1 MDANDAMPP
10 SPNDSIVDA
19 LQPVLDCRAS
29 TKAEVLRQLDAAERY
44 YESVA
49 QTASPP
55 DDHQASILAACE
67 RIIVRLADRNVH
79 MLTPERY
86 REAVERDTQRQRFD
100 VGTLSA
106 IARFIHR
113 LDGVPP
119 PLVNAWTTL
128 REFQPL
134 VELRVLETV
143 GFLLPLGIGPDDR
156 LFVHLGSIAWRGA
169 LVLAS
174 CENGGAIRHFA
185 ARVLEHETDDHG
197 PLLRIAGD
205 MTVLASRRSI
215 HVQCVIFN
223 RPAVLYAGPDGPRCE

>member
-1 MDANDAMPP
+1 MRPNDVMPA
-10 SPNDSIVDA
+10 SPNDTIDDA
-19 LQPVLDCRAS
+19 LQPLLDCRAS
-29 TKAEVLRQLDAAERY
+29 TKTEVLRQLDAAERY

-49 QTASPP
+49 QTTSLP
-55 DDHQASILAACE
+55 DDHRASIIASCE

-79 MLTPERY
+79 LLTPERY
-86 REAVERDTQRQRFD
+86 REAVERVAQRQRFD
-100 VGTLSA
+100 AGTLSA
-106 IARFIHR
+106 IARFIRR
-113 LDGVPP
+113 LDGIPP

-128 REFQPL
+128 RELQPL

-143 GFLLPLGIGPDDR
+143 RFLLPLGIGPGDR

-223 RPAVLYAGPDGPRCE
+223 RPDVLYAEPDGRPCQ